1 MSAAASDPVFRLYAI
16 PSQKSEPYICI
27 AGPDRRLWF
36 CESGASK
43 IGRLDVDSGA
53 FVEFALPEP
62 NAMPIGITPGADGNL
77 WFSAKKANNI
87 GRVTLNGEI
96 TLFAVP

>member
-1 MSAAASDPVFRLYAI
+1 MNASGANPAFRHYKI
-16 PSQKSEPYICI
+16 PTPKSEPYICI
-27 AGPDRRLWF
+27 PGPDRRLWF

-53 FVEFALPEP
+53 FDEFPLPEA

-77 WFSAKKANNI
+77 WFCAKKANKS
-87 GRVTLNGEI
+87 
-96 TLFAVP
+96 AA